1 MPVAP
6 SAVEVDSLIE
16 MLPNVVLS
24 IREDKYEH
32 LDTMWAD
39 TAKDTV
45 FPKVWRLF
53 FRVPAFL
60 PRACFCF
67 CSPLEKVCCSPFSE
81 LLTGLVVSPMRS
93 VEDIKECA

>member
-1 MPVAP
+1 MHPISQAP
-6 SAVEVDSLIE
+6 KLELFPHPLGWGELELRMSAKAKCPLSSKVEVDSLIE

-45 FPKVWRLF
+45 FPKVETLVRQMC
-53 FRVPAFL
+53 PT
-60 PRACFCF
+60 
-67 CSPLEKVCCSPFSE
+67 
-81 LLTGLVVSPMRS
+81 TGNGGPT
-93 VEDIKECA
+93 IW

>member
-1 MPVAP
+1 MTSFPPRARVFIGADVCCP
-6 SAVEVDSLIE
+6 AVEVESLIE

-24 IREDKYEH
+24 IREEKYEH

-53 FRVPAFL
+53 FSALPLTCFSFFL
-60 PRACFCF
+60 
-67 CSPLEKVCCSPFSE
+67 LEN
-81 LLTGLVVSPMRS
+81 
-93 VEDIKECA
+93 AH